1 MQQQPPRSVL
11 WCNREGD
18 PTTYSG
24 PVPSIESV
32 AQGLVFASPD
42 MLKFRHPNHFP
53 AGNLNSCLEYWGT
66 ILQDSP
72 FQDFVLP
79 IISHG
84 VVISDYFQPF
94 QGIFLQQFYDSNFPP
109 RKIFLNSKSCASF
122 EGFITDT
129 IMGRVRNGSL
139 TVVGRVGEVEPPH
152 LVLPI
157 TIEPKKPRMCHDER
171 FLNLWIKDC
180 PFTLD
185 YITDLPR
192 YIDQDHYQT
201 TFDEKWV

>member
-1 MQQQPPRSVL
+1 MQHLLFFVAHTFHCIPLSLVKKPNLSPFGQRGNLYSSPYAMSLDGRLVRSLVSGVFLVFLALFLIFSCSLFKVFSELCQSYAQQQAPRSVL
-11 WCNREGD
+11 WCNMEGD

-42 MLKFRHPNHFP
+42 MLNFRHPDHFL
-53 AGNLNSCLEYWGT
+53 AGNLNSCLENWGT

-94 QGIFLQQFYDSNFPP
+94 QGIFCTTVLREQFSSKENISELQVL
-109 RKIFLNSKSCASF
+109 R
-122 EGFITDT
+122 FI
-129 IMGRVRNGSL
+129 
-139 TVVGRVGEVEPPH
+139 
-152 LVLPI
+152 
-157 TIEPKKPRMCHDER
+157 
-171 FLNLWIKDC
+171 
-180 PFTLD
+180 
-185 YITDLPR
+185 
-192 YIDQDHYQT
+192 
-201 TFDEKWV
+201 